1 MVFLF
6 RDRSDINVLFLV
18 LLSVAVHFHF
28 YLEPPIV
35 IANPTDGLLA
45 YLLFHYVKPMPPLAL
60 IVIFHLIVVVQAL
73 RLNILVSRFKM
84 FQHVSYLP
92 AFTFVVLTAMF
103 PFWDAISSGL
113 IANAFIIWILVKL
126 NRLYDQTQPKTLE
139 FNIGMIVGCSILLY
153 EPIAIL
159 IPVVIFALAII
170 RPFRLT
176 EWLVL
181 IMGIVL
187 PFYFIFTYVFLTD
200 SAAAF
205 TAFLPKLDWENP
217 LAALD
222 AKSIIALSFMGLQ
235 LLIGLYFWQDQQNRF
250 IIQVRKYWGVMLLTL
265 VVTFFQ
271 PIIFSSQAL
280 YASAIVIA
288 PLASFISF
296 CYAGPKQLMTP
307 NVSKIEE
314 LDCRGLIV
322 TAEGPHPFT
331 CTSRMFAPRFGILED
346 PVTGSAHCVLAGYWQ
361 DRLGVDRIRGFQA
374 SQRTGVVDAQQ
385 IEGRVILSGDACL
398 VMKGTLYL

>member
-45 YLLFHYVKPMPPLAL
+45 YLLFHYIKPLPPLAL
-60 IVIFHLIVVVQAL
+60 IIIFHLIVIVQAL

-84 FQHVSYLP
+84 FQQVSYFP
-92 AFTFVVLTAMF
+92 AFTFVLLTALF

-139 FNIGMIVGCSILLY
+139 FNIGMIVGVSILLY

-159 IPVVIFALAII
+159 IPVVIFALVII

-181 IMGIVL
+181 MMGILL
-187 PFYFIFTYVFLTD
+187 PFYFVFTYVFLTD

-205 TAFLPKLDWENP
+205 TVFLPKLDWENP

-222 AKSIIALSFMGLQ
+222 AKSIIALSFMGIQ
-235 LLIGLYFWQDQQNRF
+235 LLIGFYFWQEQQNRF

-265 VVTFFQ
+265 VMTFFQ

-296 CYAGPKQLMTP
+296 CYAGPKQLMIP
-307 NVSKIEE
+307 NVFFWISV
-314 LDCRGLIV
+314 GLIV
-322 TAEGPHPFT
+322 YNHLF
-331 CTSRMFAPRFGILED
+331 
-346 PVTGSAHCVLAGYWQ
+346 
-361 DRLGVDRIRGFQA
+361 
-374 SQRTGVVDAQQ
+374 
-385 IEGRVILSGDACL
+385 
-398 VMKGTLYL
+398 

>member
-1 MVFLF
+1 
-6 RDRSDINVLFLV
+6 
-18 LLSVAVHFHF
+18 
-28 YLEPPIV
+28 
-35 IANPTDGLLA
+35 
-45 YLLFHYVKPMPPLAL
+45 
-60 IVIFHLIVVVQAL
+60 
-73 RLNILVSRFKM
+73 M

-92 AFTFVVLTAMF
+92 AFTFVVLTALF

-126 NRLYDQTQPKTLE
+126 NRLYDQSQPKTLE
-139 FNIGMIVGCSILLY
+139 FNIGMIVGFSILLY

-170 RPFRLT
+170 RPFKLT

-217 LAALD
+217 LLRMD
-222 AKSIIALSFMGLQ
+222 LKSIVALSFMGFQ
-235 LLIGLYFWQDQQNRF
+235 LLIGLYFWQDQRNRF

-288 PLASFISF
+288 PLASFICF
-296 CYAGPKQLMTP
+296 CYAGPKQLMIP
-307 NVSKIEE
+307 NLFFWISA
-314 LDCRGLIV
+314 GLIV
-322 TAEGPHPFT
+322 YNH
-331 CTSRMFAPRFGILED
+331 L
-346 PVTGSAHCVLAGYWQ
+346 L
-361 DRLGVDRIRGFQA
+361 
-374 SQRTGVVDAQQ
+374 
-385 IEGRVILSGDACL
+385 
-398 VMKGTLYL
+398 

>member
-6 RDRSDINVLFLV
+6 RDRSDINLLFLV

-28 YLEPPIV
+28 YLEAPIV

-45 YLLFHYVKPMPPLAL
+45 YLLFHYIKPLPPLAL
-60 IVIFHLIVVVQAL
+60 IVIFHLIVIIQAL

-84 FQHVSYLP
+84 FQQVSYLP
-92 AFTFVVLTAMF
+92 AFTFVILTALF

-205 TAFLPKLDWENP
+205 TVFLPKLDWKNP
-217 LAALD
+217 LAGMD
-222 AKSIIALSFMGLQ
+222 FKSIIALSFMGLQ

-265 VVTFFQ
+265 VMTFFQ

-288 PLASFISF
+288 PLASFICF
-296 CYAGPKQLMTP
+296 CYASPKQLMIP
-307 NVSKIEE
+307 NVLFWISA
-314 LDCRGLIV
+314 GLIV
-322 TAEGPHPFT
+322 YNHLF
-331 CTSRMFAPRFGILED
+331 
-346 PVTGSAHCVLAGYWQ
+346 
-361 DRLGVDRIRGFQA
+361 
-374 SQRTGVVDAQQ
+374 
-385 IEGRVILSGDACL
+385 
-398 VMKGTLYL
+398 

>member
-1 MVFLF
+1 
-6 RDRSDINVLFLV
+6 
-18 LLSVAVHFHF
+18 
-28 YLEPPIV
+28 
-35 IANPTDGLLA
+35 
-45 YLLFHYVKPMPPLAL
+45 
-60 IVIFHLIVVVQAL
+60 
-73 RLNILVSRFKM
+73 M

-92 AFTFVVLTAMF
+92 AFTFVVLTALF

-217 LAALD
+217 LTALD

-235 LLIGLYFWQDQQNRF
+235 LLIGLYFWQEQHNRF

-296 CYAGPKQLMTP
+296 CYAGPKQLMIP
-307 NVSKIEE
+307 NVLFWISA
-314 LDCRGLIV
+314 GLIV
-322 TAEGPHPFT
+322 YNHLF
-331 CTSRMFAPRFGILED
+331 
-346 PVTGSAHCVLAGYWQ
+346 
-361 DRLGVDRIRGFQA
+361 
-374 SQRTGVVDAQQ
+374 
-385 IEGRVILSGDACL
+385 
-398 VMKGTLYL
+398 

>member
-6 RDRSDINVLFLV
+6 RDRSDINILFLV

-28 YLEPPIV
+28 YLEAPIV

-45 YLLFHYVKPMPPLAL
+45 YLLFHYIKPLPPLAL
-60 IVIFHLIVVVQAL
+60 IVIFHLIVIVQAL
-73 RLNILVSRFKM
+73 RLNIFVSRFRM
-84 FQHVSYLP
+84 FQQVSYLP
-92 AFTFVVLTAMF
+92 AFTFVILTALF

-126 NRLYDQTQPKTLE
+126 NRLYDQSQPKTLE
-139 FNIGMIVGCSILLY
+139 FNIGMIVGFSILLY

-200 SAAAF
+200 SAIAF

-217 LAALD
+217 LATMD
-222 AKSIIALSFMGLQ
+222 AKSIIALSFMGIQ

-271 PIIFSSQAL
+271 PIIFSSQTL

-288 PLASFISF
+288 PLASFICF
-296 CYAGPKQLMTP
+296 GYASPKQLMIP
-307 NVSKIEE
+307 NLLFWISA
-314 LDCRGLIV
+314 GLIV
-322 TAEGPHPFT
+322 YNHLF
-331 CTSRMFAPRFGILED
+331 
-346 PVTGSAHCVLAGYWQ
+346 
-361 DRLGVDRIRGFQA
+361 
-374 SQRTGVVDAQQ
+374 
-385 IEGRVILSGDACL
+385 
-398 VMKGTLYL
+398 

>member
-45 YLLFHYVKPMPPLAL
+45 YLLFHYVKPLPPLAL
-60 IVIFHLIVVVQAL
+60 IVIFHLIVIVQAL

-92 AFTFVVLTAMF
+92 AFTFVVLTALF

-139 FNIGMIVGCSILLY
+139 FNIGLIVGCSILLY

-200 SAAAF
+200 SAEAF

-296 CYAGPKQLMTP
+296 CYAGPKQLMIP
-307 NVSKIEE
+307 NVLFWISA
-314 LDCRGLIV
+314 GLIV
-322 TAEGPHPFT
+322 YNHLF
-331 CTSRMFAPRFGILED
+331 
-346 PVTGSAHCVLAGYWQ
+346 
-361 DRLGVDRIRGFQA
+361 
-374 SQRTGVVDAQQ
+374 
-385 IEGRVILSGDACL
+385 
-398 VMKGTLYL
+398 

>member
-1 MVFLF
+1 
-6 RDRSDINVLFLV
+6 
-18 LLSVAVHFHF
+18 
-28 YLEPPIV
+28 LEPPIV

-45 YLLFHYVKPMPPLAL
+45 YLLFHYVKPLPPLAL
-60 IVIFHLIVVVQAL
+60 IVIFHLIVIVQAL

-92 AFTFVVLTAMF
+92 AFTFVVLTALF

-139 FNIGMIVGCSILLY
+139 FNIGLIVGCSILLY

-200 SAAAF
+200 SAEAF

-280 YASAIVIA
+280 YDSAIVIA

-296 CYAGPKQLMTP
+296 CYAGPKQLMIP
-307 NVSKIEE
+307 NVFFWISA
-314 LDCRGLIV
+314 GLIV
-322 TAEGPHPFT
+322 YNHLF
-331 CTSRMFAPRFGILED
+331 
-346 PVTGSAHCVLAGYWQ
+346 
-361 DRLGVDRIRGFQA
+361 
-374 SQRTGVVDAQQ
+374 
-385 IEGRVILSGDACL
+385 
-398 VMKGTLYL
+398 

>member
-28 YLEPPIV
+28 YLEAPIV

-45 YLLFHYVKPMPPLAL
+45 YLLFNYIKPLPPLAL
-60 IVIFHLIVVVQAL
+60 IVIFHLIVIVQAL

-84 FQHVSYLP
+84 FQQVSFLP
-92 AFTFVVLTAMF
+92 AFTFVILTALF

-126 NRLYDQTQPKTLE
+126 NRLFDQTQPKTLE
-139 FNIGMIVGCSILLY
+139 FNIGMIVGVSILLY

-205 TAFLPKLDWENP
+205 TAFLPKLDWVNP
-217 LAALD
+217 LVAMD
-222 AKSIIALSFMGLQ
+222 VKSIIALSFMGLQ
-235 LLIGLYFWQDQQNRF
+235 LLIGLYFWQNQQNRF

-296 CYAGPKQLMTP
+296 CYASPKQLMIP
-307 NVSKIEE
+307 NVLFWTSA
-314 LDCRGLIV
+314 GLIV
-322 TAEGPHPFT
+322 YNHLF
-331 CTSRMFAPRFGILED
+331 
-346 PVTGSAHCVLAGYWQ
+346 
-361 DRLGVDRIRGFQA
+361 
-374 SQRTGVVDAQQ
+374 
-385 IEGRVILSGDACL
+385 
-398 VMKGTLYL
+398 

>member
-28 YLEPPIV
+28 YWEAPIV

-45 YLLFHYVKPMPPLAL
+45 YLLFHYIKPLPPLAL
-60 IVIFHLIVVVQAL
+60 IVLFHLIVIVQAL

-84 FQHVSYLP
+84 FQQVSYLP
-92 AFTFVVLTAMF
+92 AFTFVILTALF

-126 NRLYDQTQPKTLE
+126 NRLYDQSQPKTLE
-139 FNIGMIVGCSILLY
+139 FNIGMIVGFSILLY

-170 RPFRLT
+170 RPFKLT

-200 SAAAF
+200 SAQAF

-222 AKSIIALSFMGLQ
+222 YKSIIALSFMGIQ

-288 PLASFISF
+288 PLASFICF
-296 CYAGPKQLMTP
+296 CYASPKQLMIP
-307 NVSKIEE
+307 NVLFWISA
-314 LDCRGLIV
+314 GLIV
-322 TAEGPHPFT
+322 YNHLF
-331 CTSRMFAPRFGILED
+331 
-346 PVTGSAHCVLAGYWQ
+346 
-361 DRLGVDRIRGFQA
+361 
-374 SQRTGVVDAQQ
+374 
-385 IEGRVILSGDACL
+385 
-398 VMKGTLYL
+398 

>member
-6 RDRSDINVLFLV
+6 RDRSDLNVLFLV

-28 YLEPPIV
+28 YWEAPIV

-45 YLLFHYVKPMPPLAL
+45 YLLFHYVKPLPPLAL
-60 IVIFHLIVVVQAL
+60 SVIFHLIVIVQAL

-92 AFTFVVLTAMF
+92 AFTFVVLTALF

-139 FNIGMIVGCSILLY
+139 FNIGLIVGCSILLY

-181 IMGIVL
+181 IMGIIL

-200 SAAAF
+200 SAEAF

-296 CYAGPKQLMTP
+296 CYAGPKQLMIP
-307 NVSKIEE
+307 NVLFWISA
-314 LDCRGLIV
+314 GLIV
-322 TAEGPHPFT
+322 YNHLF
-331 CTSRMFAPRFGILED
+331 
-346 PVTGSAHCVLAGYWQ
+346 
-361 DRLGVDRIRGFQA
+361 
-374 SQRTGVVDAQQ
+374 
-385 IEGRVILSGDACL
+385 
-398 VMKGTLYL
+398 

>member
-45 YLLFHYVKPMPPLAL
+45 YLLFHYIKPLPPLAL
-60 IVIFHLIVVVQAL
+60 IIIFHLIVIVQAL

-84 FQHVSYLP
+84 FQKVSYFP
-92 AFTFVVLTAMF
+92 AFTFVLLTALF

-139 FNIGMIVGCSILLY
+139 FNIGMIVGVSILLY

-159 IPVVIFALAII
+159 IPVVIFALVII

-181 IMGIVL
+181 MMGILL
-187 PFYFIFTYVFLTD
+187 PFYFVFTYVFLTD

-205 TAFLPKLDWENP
+205 TVFLPKLDWENP

-222 AKSIIALSFMGLQ
+222 AKSIIALSFMGIQ
-235 LLIGLYFWQDQQNRF
+235 LLIGFYFWQEQQNRF

-265 VVTFFQ
+265 VMTFFQ

-296 CYAGPKQLMTP
+296 CYAGPKQLMIP
-307 NVSKIEE
+307 NVLFWISA
-314 LDCRGLIV
+314 GLIV
-322 TAEGPHPFT
+322 YNHLF
-331 CTSRMFAPRFGILED
+331 
-346 PVTGSAHCVLAGYWQ
+346 
-361 DRLGVDRIRGFQA
+361 
-374 SQRTGVVDAQQ
+374 
-385 IEGRVILSGDACL
+385 
-398 VMKGTLYL
+398 